1 MKPKILYHYTS
12 YLHVP
17 AIIDSGFLKLTESN
31 ASFKIENAAP
41 QVVWLTQESY
51 TRKLSTPK
59 MLGIHKSNFRF
70 VIERPDDAQRAD
82 KWLKKNGA
90 SEFTMDILERSGG
103 AKLSTMYVVPRII
116 PSDEWVRLEGR
127 LSTYGFDNPN
137 ARYDGKEVT
146 YA

>member
-1 MKPKILYHYTS
+1 MKPKTLYHYTS
-12 YLHVP
+12 HLHLPV
-17 AIIDSGFLKLTESN
+17 IIDSGFLKLTESN

-51 TRKLSTPK
+51 AKTPPK
-59 MLGIHKSNFRF
+59 MLGVYKSAFRF
-70 VIERPDDAQRAD
+70 IIERPDDAQRAD

-103 AKLSTMYVVPRII
+103 AKLSTMYVVPRVI
-116 PSDEWVRLEGR
+116 PSDEWVRLEAR
-127 LSTYGFDNPN
+127 VRTYGFDNPN
-137 ARYDGKEVT
+137 ARYDWKEVT

>member
-1 MKPKILYHYTS
+1 MRPKTLYHYTS
-12 YLHVP
+12 HLHLPV
-17 AIIDSGFLKLTESN
+17 IIDSGFLKLTESN

-51 TRKLSTPK
+51 AKTPPK
-59 MLGIHKSNFRF
+59 MLGVYKSAFRF
-70 VIERPDDAQRAD
+70 IIERPDDAQRAD

-103 AKLSTMYVVPRII
+103 AKLSTMYVVPRVI
-116 PSDEWVRLEGR
+116 PSDEWVRLE
-127 LSTYGFDNPN
+127 
-137 ARYDGKEVT
+137 ARVGHAWKEVT

>member
-1 MKPKILYHYTS
+1 MKPKTLYHYTS
-12 YLHVP
+12 EFHLPV
-17 AIIDSGFLKLTESN
+17 IIDSGFLKLTESN

-51 TRKLSTPK
+51 AKTPPK
-59 MLGIHKSNFRF
+59 MLGVYKSAFRF
-70 VIERPDDAQRAD
+70 IIERPDDAQRAD

-103 AKLSTMYVVPRII
+103 AKLSTMYVVPRVI
-116 PSDEWVRLEGR
+116 PSDEWVRLE
-127 LSTYGFDNPN
+127 
-137 ARYDGKEVT
+137 ARVGHAWKEVT

>member
-1 MKPKILYHYTS
+1 MRPKTLYHYTS
-12 YLHVP
+12 HLHLPV
-17 AIIDSGFLKLTESN
+17 IIDSGFLKLTESN

-51 TRKLSTPK
+51 TKTPPK
-59 MLGIHKSNFRF
+59 MLGTYKSTFRF
-70 VIERPDDAQRAD
+70 IIERPDDAHRAD

-103 AKLSTMYVVPRII
+103 AKLSTMYVVPRVI
-116 PSDEWVRLEGR
+116 PSDEWVRLE
-127 LSTYGFDNPN
+127 
-137 ARYDGKEVT
+137 ARVGHAWKEVT

>member
-1 MKPKILYHYTS
+1 MKPKTLYHYTS
-12 YLHVP
+12 EFHLPV
-17 AIIDSGFLKLTESN
+17 IIDSGFLKLTESN

-51 TRKLSTPK
+51 AKTPPK
-59 MLGIHKSNFRF
+59 MLGVYKSAFRF
-70 VIERPDDAQRAD
+70 IIERPDDAQRAD

-103 AKLSTMYVVPRII
+103 AKLSTMYVVPRVI
-116 PSDEWVRLEGR
+116 PSDEWVRLEAR
-127 LSTYGFDNPN
+127 VRTYGFDNPN
-137 ARYDGKEVT
+137 ARYDWKEVT